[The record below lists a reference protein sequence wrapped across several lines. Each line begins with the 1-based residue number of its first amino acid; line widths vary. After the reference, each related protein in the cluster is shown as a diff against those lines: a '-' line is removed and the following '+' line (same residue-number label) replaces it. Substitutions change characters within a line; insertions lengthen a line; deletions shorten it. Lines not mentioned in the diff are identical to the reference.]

1 MLKKLKRENWPWYLI
16 VSVIIGLWCLITTL
30 LFLNTIISSFKEN
43 IDIFTRP
50 WLLPQ
55 KIVFDNYQKL
65 IKDGFMRYFAKS
77 FGLLIASI
85 VCILALAAPASY
97 GLGKFKFKGNKL
109 LRNYFLVGMMFPV
122 QLGVIPLFNLL
133 KTLNL
138 VDNLFGIFLIYI
150 AGISI
155 PVFILTNFTQN
166 VPEEL
171 REAARIDGAN
181 EVGIF
186 TRIFL
191 PLMRPA
197 IAAMIPLLA
206 VGIWNDFFVPL
217 VFISSDAFKTVPLG
231 LMRYFTSK
239 GFKLEYI
246 GVIFAAM
253 SLSIFPLI
261 ALYLVGSKNIIE
273 GLTQGSIK

>member
-1 MLKKLKRENWPWYLI
+1 MFKKLKRENWPWYLV

-65 IKDGFMRYFAKS
+65 IKDGFMRYFANS

>member
-1 MLKKLKRENWPWYLI
+1 MLKKLKRENWPWYLV